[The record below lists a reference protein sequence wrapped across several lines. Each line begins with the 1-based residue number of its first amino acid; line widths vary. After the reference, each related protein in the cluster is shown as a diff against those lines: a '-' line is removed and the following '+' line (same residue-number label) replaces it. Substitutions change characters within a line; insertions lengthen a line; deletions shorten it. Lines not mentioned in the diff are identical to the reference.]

1 MATTRYAERTT
12 VSDDRS
18 QAEIAKL
25 LRTHGATGFVGGWQ
39 GDKAAIMFELKGR
52 RYRMGL
58 PLPKREE
65 FRRTPTGR
73 MRTSTQVESEYQ
85 QEIRRRWR
93 ALALIIKAKLE
104 AVASG
109 IVSIEDEL
117 MSYTVLP
124 GGETV
129 GEWLAPQIGLA
140 YTTGEMPPLLPG
152 PR

>member
-25 LRTHGATGFVGGWQ
+25 LRAHGATGFVGGWQ

-52 RYRMGL
+52 RYRMAL
-58 PLPKREE
+58 PLPDRAE

-73 MRTSTQVESEYQ
+73 VRSSSQVETEYQ

-93 ALALIIKAKLE
+93 ALALIVKAKLE

-109 IVSIEDEL
+109 IVSLEDEL
-117 MSYTVLP
+117 LSYTVLP
-124 GGETV
+124 SGETV
-129 GEWLAPQIGLA
+129 GERLIPMIGQA
-140 YTTGEMPPLLPG
+140 YSTGDLPPLLPG
-152 PR
+152 H